1 MTEIADVALDAER
14 CWQAVAGRD
23 GGSDGAFVYAVRS
36 TGIYCR
42 PSCPSRRPRRE
53 QVAFFALPD
62 AAELAGF
69 RACKRCTP
77 REASPADPGAA
88 VVSAACATIAG
99 RLEQPPTLGELGAA
113 VGMSPHH
120 LQRTFRRLVGVSP
133 REYAD
138 ALRLESL
145 KGQLRAGES
154 VSGAIYAAGYG
165 SPSRIYERAD
175 AQLGM
180 PPAVYRGGG
189 KGMQIGYTIVDSA
202 LGRLLVAATARGVC
216 AVSLGDDDERL
227 EYELRAEYRM
237 AEIVR
242 DDAIG
247 NSVDAILA
255 YLGGQRPS
263 LDLPLD
269 VQATAFQR
277 QVWQALQA
285 IPYGE
290 TRTYLQIAEG
300 LGNPKAVRA
309 VGRACATNPVSLVV
323 PCHRAVGSD
332 GKLHGFRWGLE
343 RKRALLDMEKGVRR
357 DA

>member
-1 MTEIADVALDAER
+1 MEHMRDGTLDVER
-14 CWQAVAGRD
+14 CWQAVAARD
-23 GGSDGAFVYAVRS
+23 DTHDGAFVYAVRS

-53 QVAFFALPD
+53 QVAFFALPA
-62 AAELAGF
+62 AAEFAGF

-77 REASPADPGAA
+77 RELRLAEPGAA
-88 VVSAACATIAG
+88 VVAAACALIAAH
-99 RLEQPPTLGELGAA
+99 LEQPLGLDDLGVA
-113 VGMSPHH
+113 VSMSPHH
-120 LQRTFRRLVGVSP
+120 LQRTFKRLVGVSP

-138 ALRLESL
+138 ALRLSAL
-145 KGQLRAGES
+145 KGRLRAGDT
-154 VSGAIYAAGYG
+154 VSDAIYAVGYG
-165 SPSRIYERAD
+165 APSRLYERAD

-180 PPAVYRGGG
+180 CPTVYRAGG
-189 KGMQIGYTIVDSA
+189 KGMQIGYTIVDSP
-202 LGRLLVAATARGVC
+202 LGRLLVAATARGLC
-216 AVSLGDDDERL
+216 AVSLGDDDAYL
-227 EYELRAEYRM
+227 AYELRAEYAQ
-237 AEIVR
+237 AEIVC
-242 DDAIG
+242 DDGIG
-247 NSVDAILA
+247 EPVEAILA
-255 YLGGQRPS
+255 YLSGRQPS

-285 IPYGE
+285 IPYGQ

-332 GKLHGFRWGLE
+332 GKLHGFRWGLG
-343 RKRALLDMEKGVRR
+343 RKQALLDMEKHVMRGE
-357 DA
+357 

>member
-1 MTEIADVALDAER
+1 MTEIADIALDAER
-14 CWQAVAGRD
+14 CWEAVAARD

-69 RACKRCTP
+69 RACKRCAP
-77 REASPADPGAA
+77 REACPADPAA
-88 VVSAACATIAG
+88 GVVAAACAVIAA
-99 RLEQPPTLGELGAA
+99 RLEQPPSLDDLGAA

-120 LQRTFRRLVGVSP
+120 LQRTFKRLVGVSP
-133 REYAD
+133 RAYAD
-138 ALRLESL
+138 ALRLDAL
-145 KGQLRAGES
+145 KGRLRAGER
-154 VSGAIYAAGYG
+154 VSEAIDAAGYG
-165 SPSRIYERAD
+165 SPSRVYERAD

-189 KGMQIGYTIVDSA
+189 KGMQIGFTIVDSA
-202 LGRLLVAATARGVC
+202 LGRLLVAATGRGLC
-216 AVSLGDDDERL
+216 AVSLGDDDEHL

-242 DDAIG
+242 DDEIG
-247 NSVDAILA
+247 AAVGVIQA
-255 YLGGQRPS
+255 YLDGRRPS
-263 LDLPLD
+263 MELPLD

-290 TRTYLQIAEG
+290 TRTYMQLAEG

-332 GKLHGFRWGLE
+332 GKLHGFRWGLG
-343 RKRALLDMEKGVRR
+343 RKQALLDMERKG
-357 DA
+357 AAAG

>member
-1 MTEIADVALDAER
+1 MEQLIDIALDSER

-23 GGSDGAFVYAVRS
+23 GGSDGAFVYGVRS

-53 QVAFFALPD
+53 QVAFFPLPA

-69 RACKRCTP
+69 RACKRCAP
-77 REASPADPGAA
+77 REVSPADPGAA
-88 VVSAACATIAG
+88 VVAAACATIAD
-99 RLEQPPTLGELGAA
+99 RLEEPLTLEQLGQA

-120 LQRTFRRLVGVSP
+120 LQRTFKRLVGVSP

-138 ALRLESL
+138 ALRLEAL
-145 KGQLRAGES
+145 KGRLRAGDS
-154 VSGAIYAAGYG
+154 VSDAIYAAGYG

-180 PPAVYRGGG
+180 PPAIYRGGG
-189 KGMQIGYTIVDSA
+189 KGMQIGYTLVDSP
-202 LGRLLVAATARGVC
+202 LGRLLVAATPRGVC
-216 AVSLGDDDERL
+216 AVSLGDDDDHL
-227 EYELRAEYRM
+227 EYELRAEYPR
-237 AEIVR
+237 AEIMR
-242 DDAIG
+242 DDEIG
-247 NSVDAILA
+247 EAVVAILA
-255 YLGGQRPS
+255 YLGGQKPS
-263 LDLPLD
+263 LDLSLD
-269 VQATAFQR
+269 VRATAFQR

-290 TRTYLQIAEG
+290 TRTYMQIAEG

-332 GKLHGFRWGLE
+332 GKLHGFRWGLH
-343 RKRALLDMEKGVRR
+343 RKQALLDMERGG
-357 DA
+357 